1 MPKLF
6 STTFLNL
13 SLRQQLSAL
22 FRARMSLLRA
32 MISYSGICVKILALR
47 ILHPKK
53 TYIGVLLAQ
62 HLGDIVAAEP
72 IIGGLHEKYPD
83 AEIFWIVRKPFADLL
98 INHPQISGLFI
109 EENLFVSIWLTKLSP
124 FTRFYNLHLGDIRFE
139 SNLYSVLENP
149 KAAELHITKENYYN
163 NLSLLGIFSALSDL
177 KVADRAPKLYVGDTQ
192 YPLPFGGNY
201 WIMHRKST
209 DIAREWKDE
218 HWIQLIEYLTQEH
231 GVNIVEIGTDS
242 PLTCSNSQ
250 FLSLVGQTSILE
262 TAVLIRSAGFFL
274 GIDSGPTHMANAFEI
289 PAFIICGQF
298 VNFKRYMS
306 YSGAYTNKNIAN
318 IYFNPSGSA
327 HELSYLD
334 VLEPLQNTLKEIKNL
349 SNYGI
354 II

>member
-1 MPKLF
+1 
-6 STTFLNL
+6 
-13 SLRQQLSAL
+13 
-22 FRARMSLLRA
+22 MSLLRA
-32 MISYSGICVKILALR
+32 SISYAGICIRIVALR

-72 IIGGLHEKYPD
+72 IIGGLHEKYKE
-83 AEIFWIVRKPFADLL
+83 AEIFWIIRKPFADLL
-98 INHPQISGLFI
+98 AYHPGIKGLI
-109 EENLFVSIWLTKLSP
+109 VEENLFVSIWLMKFSP
-124 FTRFYNLHLGDIRFE
+124 FTQLFNLHLNDIRYE
-139 SNLYSVLENP
+139 PNLSSVLENP
-149 KAAELHITKENYYN
+149 KATELNITKENYYN
-163 NLSLLGIFSALSDL
+163 NLSLLGIFSALCDL

-192 YPLPFGGNY
+192 FTLPFGGNY
-201 WIMHRKST
+201 WLMHRKST

-218 HWIQLIEYLTQEH
+218 HWIQLIDYLTKEH
-231 GVNIVEIGTDS
+231 GINIVEIGIDS

-318 IYFNPSGSA
+318 IYFNPTGSA
-327 HELSYLD
+327 HELSYLE
-334 VLEPLQNTLKEIKNL
+334 VLEALQNTLKEIKNL
-349 SNYGI
+349 SSYGI